1 MADTQNTGEQLL
13 ALAAHLAARRSA
25 ILKSWRDRVNAD
37 PELTSSDAL
46 PRAQFNDHIPDL
58 LDAFEKRLRSWQ
70 RGESATAEVRRKEDS
85 AGHGLQRW
93 QQGYYLREVMLE
105 WGHLQMCLA
114 GELERYADT
123 HAGLAPAVMS
133 AAWRALAELCSQG
146 VSESTTQY
154 FQLQQA
160 EAEGHVRDMQETLA
174 EASEL
179 DRRRTEL
186 FRQAAHD
193 LRGNVGVVTNVATGL
208 TAFSLPEPKR
218 EEFLRLLHKSVS
230 SLQSMLD
237 GALDL
242 ARLEAGHELREIKPF
257 DAAELLREL
266 AENLQPLARERGLY
280 LKTEGPPSLPVE
292 GDALKIRRIAQNLLL
307 NALKY
312 TQAGGVVLAWGDS
325 RDNDPRRWML
335 CVQDTGPGF
344 HAGPGAP
351 LADALQ
357 DATSEAREVEEKATH
372 RAQGQA
378 PAEPTQQASASAPD
392 LRPVHQA
399 HGEGIG
405 LSIVKRLCELLNA
418 SMELDSAPHMGTTFR
433 IVLPRH
439 YAAA

>member
-1 MADTQNTGEQLL
+1 MADTQNTGEPLY

-25 ILKSWRDRVNAD
+25 ILKAWRERVHAD
-37 PELTSSDAL
+37 PELTSSDVL

-58 LDAFEKRLRSWQ
+58 LDAFENRLKSGP
-70 RGESATAEVRRKEDS
+70 RGESARAEVRRKGDS

-93 QQGYYLREVMLE
+93 QQGYNLREVTLE

-114 GELERYADT
+114 DEIESYA
-123 HAGLAPAVMS
+123 AAQSGLPAAALS
-133 AAWRALAELCSQG
+133 PAWRALAELCGQG

-160 EAEGHVRDMQETLA
+160 EAEGHVRDLQETLA

-193 LRGNVGVVTNVATGL
+193 LRGNVGVVTNVTTGL
-208 TAFSLPEPKR
+208 TALAMPEEKR
-218 EEFLRLLHKSVS
+218 EEFLRLLQKSVS
-230 SLQSMLD
+230 SLQTMLD

-242 ARLEAGHELREIKPF
+242 ARLEAGHELREIKPI
-257 DAAELLREL
+257 DAAALLREL
-266 AENLQPLARERGLY
+266 AENLQSWARERGLY
-280 LKTEGPPSLPVE
+280 LRTEGPESLMVE
-292 GDALKIRRIAQNLLL
+292 GDAVKIRRVAQNLLL

-312 TQAGGVVLAWGDS
+312 THTGGVVLAWGDS
-325 RDNDPRRWML
+325 RDNDPKRWML
-335 CVQDTGPGF
+335 CVQDTGPGI

-357 DATSEAREVEEKATH
+357 GATSEAREVEQKATQ

-378 PAEPTQQASASAPD
+378 PAEPAPRHAAGASDP
-392 LRPVHQA
+392 RPVFQA
-399 HGEGIG
+399 RGEGIG
-405 LSIVKRLCELLNA
+405 LSIVKRLCELLDA
-418 SMELDSAPHMGTTFR
+418 AMELDSAPEAGTTVR

-439 YAAA
+439 YGPA